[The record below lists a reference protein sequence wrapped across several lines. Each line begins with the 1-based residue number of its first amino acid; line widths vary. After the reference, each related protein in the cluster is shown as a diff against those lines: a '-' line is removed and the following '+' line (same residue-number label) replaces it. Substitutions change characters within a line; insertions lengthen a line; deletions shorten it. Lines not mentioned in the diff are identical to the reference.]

1 MTKTIQIPNNWQK
14 VGLNLY
20 KFKDVLIDTYKFEDG
35 GIPYQVLNPL
45 LNNNKNTK
53 FWSYEWQDILDYVYG
68 DDANRLRMKRDI
80 LKLA

>member
-53 FWSYEWQDILDYVYG
+53 FWSY
-68 DDANRLRMKRDI
+68 
-80 LKLA
+80 